1 VICRAGRDRI
11 NLIQQKLLHAVN
23 LISVKGRRPMAFAG
37 TAEGRAL
44 MDGNFINICPPMRLD
59 DFLANKDLQELNNV
73 DSVKKEGSKIL
84 AVISPNGMIRLSS

>member
-1 VICRAGRDRI
+1 
-11 NLIQQKLLHAVN
+11 
-23 LISVKGRRPMAFAG
+23 MAFAG

-44 MDGNFINICPPMRLD
+44 MDGNFINNICRPMRLD

-73 DSVKKEGSKIL
+73 DSVEKEGSKIL

>member
-1 VICRAGRDRI
+1 MV
-11 NLIQQKLLHAVN
+11 
-23 LISVKGRRPMAFAG
+23 FAG

-73 DSVKKEGSKIL
+73 DLVERKCLKFL
-84 AVISPNGMIRLSS
+84 AVANPNGIIRFSS